1 MSRERA
7 DDELERRLRALAT
20 EADPPPALVVDAAKA
35 AFALRDLDAELAVL
49 VADSAVDDPAVLTR
63 AVVSDV
69 RMLSF
74 ECGDVAVELDVET
87 DPLSRRVRLSGLAVG
102 AVGAVVAGPLGRA
115 HLRRP
120 RRRRTLRGRERRTR
134 PAASRAHHP
143 RRTPRHDVL
152 DPRVAAVPE

>member
-1 MSRERA
+1 VSDR

-20 EADPPPALVVDAAKA
+20 EADPPPELVVESAKA
-35 AFALRDLDAELAVL
+35 AFALRDLDAELAEL

-74 ECGDVAVELDVET
+74 ECGDVVVELDVEA

-102 AVGAVVAGPLGRA
+102 AVGAVVLVRTDGRSSVDLADGGRFVADDVEPGPLRLELTTPDGR
-115 HLRRP
+115 
-120 RRRRTLRGRERRTR
+120 
-134 PAASRAHHP
+134 
-143 RRTPRHDVL
+143 
-152 DPRVAAVPE
+152 RVTTSWIHV

>member
-1 MSRERA
+1 MSER

-102 AVGAVVAGPLGRA
+102 AVGAVVLVRSDARISADLAGDGRFVVENVAPGPLRLELTTPDGR
-115 HLRRP
+115 
-120 RRRRTLRGRERRTR
+120 
-134 PAASRAHHP
+134 
-143 RRTPRHDVL
+143 
-152 DPRVAAVPE
+152 RVTTSWIHV

>member
-1 MSRERA
+1 MSER

-102 AVGAVVAGPLGRA
+102 AVGAVVLVRSDERISADLAADGRFVVENVAPGPLRLELTTPDGR
-115 HLRRP
+115 
-120 RRRRTLRGRERRTR
+120 
-134 PAASRAHHP
+134 
-143 RRTPRHDVL
+143 
-152 DPRVAAVPE
+152 RVTTSWIHV

>member
-1 MSRERA
+1 MSER

-102 AVGAVVAGPLGRA
+102 AVGAVVLVRSDARISADLAADGRFVVENVAPGPLRLELTTPDGR
-115 HLRRP
+115 
-120 RRRRTLRGRERRTR
+120 
-134 PAASRAHHP
+134 
-143 RRTPRHDVL
+143 
-152 DPRVAAVPE
+152 RVTTSWIHV

>member
-1 MSRERA
+1 MSER

-20 EADPPPALVVDAAKA
+20 EADPPPELVVESAKA
-35 AFALRDLDAELAVL
+35 AFALRDLDAELAEL

-74 ECGDVAVELDVET
+74 ECGDVVVELDVEA

-102 AVGAVVAGPLGRA
+102 AIGSVTIIRSDGRSSVELADGGRFVVDEVPPGPLRLELTTADGR
-115 HLRRP
+115 
-120 RRRRTLRGRERRTR
+120 
-134 PAASRAHHP
+134 
-143 RRTPRHDVL
+143 
-152 DPRVAAVPE
+152 RVTTSWIHV

>member
-1 MSRERA
+1 MSER

-49 VADSAVDDPAVLTR
+49 VADSAVDEPSVLTR

-74 ECGDVAVELDVET
+74 ECGDVSVELDVET
-87 DPLSRRVRLSGLAVG
+87 DPLSRIVRLSGIAVG
-102 AVGAVVAGPLGRA
+102 ASGSMTLVRAEERVTLDLADDGRFVLDRVAPGPLRLELTTPDGR
-115 HLRRP
+115 
-120 RRRRTLRGRERRTR
+120 
-134 PAASRAHHP
+134 
-143 RRTPRHDVL
+143 
-152 DPRVAAVPE
+152 RVPKSWVHM

>member
-1 MSRERA
+1 MSDR

-20 EADPPPALVVDAAKA
+20 EADPPPELVVESAKA
-35 AFALRDLDAELAVL
+35 AFALRDLDAELAEL

-74 ECGDVAVELDVET
+74 ECGVIVVELDVEA

-102 AVGAVVAGPLGRA
+102 AVGVVTLVRSDGRSTVDLADGGRFVADDVEPGPLRLELTTSDGR
-115 HLRRP
+115 
-120 RRRRTLRGRERRTR
+120 
-134 PAASRAHHP
+134 
-143 RRTPRHDVL
+143 
-152 DPRVAAVPE
+152 RVTTSWIHV

>member
-1 MSRERA
+1 MSDR

-20 EADPPPALVVDAAKA
+20 EADPPPPLVVESAKA
-35 AFALRDLDAELAVL
+35 VFALRDLDAELAEL

-74 ECGDVAVELDVET
+74 ECGVIVVELDVEA

-102 AVGAVVAGPLGRA
+102 AVGVVTLVRSDGRSTVDLADGGRFVADDVEPGPLRLELTTSDGR
-115 HLRRP
+115 
-120 RRRRTLRGRERRTR
+120 
-134 PAASRAHHP
+134 
-143 RRTPRHDVL
+143 
-152 DPRVAAVPE
+152 RVTTSWIHV

>member
-1 MSRERA
+1 MSQR

-35 AFALRDLDAELAVL
+35 AFLLRDLDAELAVL

-102 AVGAVVAGPLGRA
+102 AVGAVVLVRADDRVSADLADDGRFVLDSVAPGPLRLELTTPDGR
-115 HLRRP
+115 
-120 RRRRTLRGRERRTR
+120 
-134 PAASRAHHP
+134 
-143 RRTPRHDVL
+143 
-152 DPRVAAVPE
+152 RVTTSWIHV

>member
-1 MSRERA
+1 MSDR

-20 EADPPPALVVDAAKA
+20 EADPPPELVVESAKA
-35 AFALRDLDAELAVL
+35 AFALRDLDAELAEL

-74 ECGDVAVELDVET
+74 ECGDVVVELDVEA

-102 AVGAVVAGPLGRA
+102 AVGVVTLVRSDGRSTVDLGDGGRFVADDVEPGPLRLELTTPDGR
-115 HLRRP
+115 
-120 RRRRTLRGRERRTR
+120 
-134 PAASRAHHP
+134 
-143 RRTPRHDVL
+143 
-152 DPRVAAVPE
+152 RVTTSWIHV

>member
-1 MSRERA
+1 MSDR

-20 EADPPPALVVDAAKA
+20 EADPPPALVVESAKA
-35 AFALRDLDAELAVL
+35 AFALRDLDAELAEL

-74 ECGDVAVELDVET
+74 ECGDVVVELDVEA

-102 AVGAVVAGPLGRA
+102 AVGVVTLVRSDGRSTVDLADGGRFVADDVEPGPLRLELTTPDGR
-115 HLRRP
+115 
-120 RRRRTLRGRERRTR
+120 
-134 PAASRAHHP
+134 
-143 RRTPRHDVL
+143 
-152 DPRVAAVPE
+152 RVTTSWIHV